1 MNLLVISAKEKT
13 RRTLRNF
20 FNNKNFEVF
29 WTKRLGEAEVELKQR
44 IFQVIVLDV
53 WEFSEE
59 ISEFINRTKS
69 LFPKVKF
76 IHITNFQTSVEII
89 GLANHFH
96 SRVLVDPFSQTE
108 LEEIFEDFLPIVLT
122 ENNEQNSEDDFDFNG
137 IIGNSGSM
145 KRVFSLIQKVSQ
157 NDTTVLIRGA
167 SGTGKELI
175 ASAIHKLSHRKEN
188 LFLPVNC
195 GALTETLLESELFG
209 HEKGSFT
216 GAISKKIGKFEEAE
230 DGTIFL
236 DEIGDISAA
245 MQVKLLRVLQQ
256 REITRVGGSGVIP
269 VNARVIA
276 ATNKNLEKEIQE
288 GTFREDLFYR
298 LNVFPIRLPQLSQRK
313 DDIPILVRHFAKRF
327 SKGEITFSE
336 EAIQGLQSYH
346 FPGNIRELENIIE
359 RTLILCD
366 GKEVKFE
373 NLPANIKSIAEAE
386 MNSGYVSSFE
396 KDLLLKAIEKA
407 NGNKST
413 AAKLLGIST
422 KTLYSMLEKIEISMN

>member
-20 FNNKNFEVF
+20 FENKDFEVF
-29 WTKRLGEAEVELKQR
+29 WSKRLVEAEIELKQR
-44 IFQVIVLDV
+44 IFQFIILDV

-59 ISEFINRTKS
+59 ILEFINQTKT

-76 IHITNFQTSVEII
+76 VYITNFQTSVEVI
-89 GLANHFH
+89 GLTNHH
-96 SRVLVDPFSQTE
+96 SSKVLIEPLSQTE
-108 LEEIFEDFLPIVLT
+108 LEEVFDDFLPIIIA
-122 ENNEQNSEDDFDFNG
+122 ENDELNLEDDFTFNG
-137 IIGNSGSM
+137 IIGGSKSM
-145 KRVFSLIQKVSQ
+145 KKVFSLIQKVSR
-157 NDTTVLIRGA
+157 NDTTVLICGE

-175 ASAIHKLSHRKEN
+175 ANAIHKISHRKEN

-230 DGTIFL
+230 NGTIFL
-236 DEIGDISAA
+236 DEIGDISPA

-256 REITRVGGSGVIP
+256 KELTRVGGSGVIN

-276 ATNKNLEKEIQE
+276 ATNKNLEKEIQK
-288 GTFREDLFYR
+288 GTFREDLLYR
-298 LNVFPIRLPQLSQRK
+298 LNVFPIHLPKLMQRK
-313 DDIPILVRHFAKRF
+313 EDIPILVKHFAKKF

-336 EAIQGLQSYH
+336 DAIKALQAYH

-366 GKEVKFE
+366 GQVVKFE
-373 NLPANIKSIAEAE
+373 NLPVNIKSTAEAE
-386 MNSGYVSSFE
+386 MSSGYVSSFE

-422 KTLYSMLEKIEISMN
+422 RTLYSMLDKIEN